1 MEKLP
6 EPLREILWSK
16 INTLNITLE
25 FSGDRKNKFGEWRLC
40 NGKQT
45 ISINYNLH
53 PLQFF
58 LTLTHEIAHSIT
70 WNMYGNLV
78 RPHGKE
84 WKQNYRNLVL
94 PLMKCNY
101 FDKYTEHVIIEHM
114 KNPPA
119 CAGTCPEIT
128 KIINP
133 NVSLIKDV
141 PIGTVFPYRGSF
153 LVKLYKKR
161 TRWVCRD
168 TSGKMFLI
176 PESSMIF

>member
-16 INTLNITLE
+16 INDLNITLE
-25 FSGDRKNKFGEWRLC
+25 FSEHRNTKYGEWRLF

-70 WNMYGNLV
+70 WNMYGNLAK
-78 RPHGKE
+78 PHGKE
-84 WKQNYRNLVL
+84 WKQNYRNIVL
-94 PLMKCNY
+94 PLMNKG
-101 FDKYTEHVIIEHM
+101 FFSKEVEKVIIEHM

-119 CAGTCPEIT
+119 CAGTCSEIT

-133 NVSLIKDV
+133 SVNLVKDV
-141 PIGTVFPYRGSF
+141 PVGTMFPYRGNF
-153 LVKLYKKR
+153 LVKLHKKR
-161 TRWVCRD
+161 TRWVCND
-168 TSGKMFLI
+168 ASGRSYLI
-176 PESSMIF
+176 PESSKVF